1 MSLGLR
7 FETAEMSP
15 ARALLVDDARFGHHI
30 SPPSHPERPE
40 RLVAARRGLATIAVD
55 FTPVQA
61 RPAVDEELVRVHDPT
76 FLERL
81 GRLRGRSA
89 YIDPDTFVSPES
101 VDVARLAAGSLVSM
115 VDGMIDGPVGRGI
128 ALLRPPG
135 HHAGPARA
143 MGFCLLNNV
152 AIAAAHA
159 RARGLDRVAIID
171 WDVHHGNG
179 TQDIF
184 WRDPHTLYISTHQ
197 FPFYPGTGGSDEVGD
212 GDGSGFTVN
221 VPLAAGGN
229 DALYVAAFQRVI
241 LPILESYAPE
251 LVLVSAGFDASARD
265 PLAQMELSAD
275 AFGWMAREL
284 ARVADASAGGKIALV
299 LEGGY
304 DLGAIEAGV
313 RSAVEGA
320 VLGSAPDI
328 APAEGGDAL
337 DRAARAAKKAWSVVG

>member
-7 FETAEMSP
+7 FDTAEMSP
-15 ARALLVDDARFGHHI
+15 ARALLVDDARFEQHI

-40 RLVAARRGLATIAVD
+40 RLVAARRGLATIAAD
-55 FTPVQA
+55 FTLVAA
-61 RPAVDEELVRVHDPT
+61 RPAVDEELVRVHDPK

-101 VDVARLAAGSLVSM
+101 LDVARLAAGSLVSM
-115 VDGMIDGPVGRGI
+115 VDRMIDGPVGRGI

-197 FPFYPGTGGSDEVGD
+197 FPFYPGTGGLDEVGD

-320 VLGSAPDI
+320 VLGRAADI
-328 APAEGGDAL
+328 APADGDDAL

>member
-1 MSLGLR
+1 MS
-7 FETAEMSP
+7 S
-15 ARALLVDDARFGHHI
+15 ARALIVDDPRFERHI

-40 RLVAARRGLATIAVD
+40 RLVAARRAVASTRAD
-55 FTPVQA
+55 FTPVA
-61 RPAVDEELVRVHDPT
+61 VRPASDEELARVHDAR

-81 GRLRGRSA
+81 EAFRGRSA

-101 VDVARLAAGSLVSM
+101 LDTARLAAGSLVAM
-115 VDGMIDGPVGRGI
+115 VDAMIDGPVPRGV

-152 AIAAAHA
+152 AVAAAHA
-159 RARGLDRVAIID
+159 RARGLERIAVVD

-184 WRDPHTLYISTHQ
+184 WRDPHVLYVSTHQ
-197 FPFYPGTGGSDEVGD
+197 FPFYPGTGGSDEVGA
-212 GDGSGFTVN
+212 GEGTGFTVN
-221 VPLAAGGN
+221 VPLAAGG
-229 DALYVAAFQRVI
+229 DDTLYAAAFERII
-241 LPILESYAPE
+241 LPILEAYAPE
-251 LVLVSAGFDASARD
+251 LVLISAGFDAATRD
-265 PLAQMELSAD
+265 PLAQMDLSAD

-284 ARVADASAGGKIALV
+284 ARVADRSAHGRMAMV

-304 DLGAIEAGV
+304 DLGSIESGV
-313 RSAVEGA
+313 RCAIDGALFGRSTNLVPIGDDEG
-320 VLGSAPDI
+320 
-328 APAEGGDAL
+328 L